1 MISPINKLPRFPIA
15 QTFPLGFTTL
25 QSNKIQSSL
34 NNIDLTT
41 ITNQQETPRP
51 QIKDKIDLIDIN
63 TITKTLVITILDI
76 FLSGI
81 TYAITAMGC
90 LGWGKTLFPKHERL
104 IEKQGANIATG
115 LNTGISVG
123 RVFLS
128 PSITPLSLGL
138 AATSPTVTNLL
149 YRWASANHEKRYN
162 KANNT
167 VYSIGVL
174 AKASKRFSSVE
185 EAKAALLESI
195 LSRLGRNVTKEKMF
209 EILNTSKN
217 PQTNGEQLKTI
228 SSKLVSKYTWN
239 FLCFGLLD
247 WLFETFTGTVETN
260 TKKEPAKQ

>member
-1 MISPINKLPRFPIA
+1 MIAPINKLPKIPVASQPI
-15 QTFPLGFTTL
+15 PLGFTAL
-25 QSNKIQSSL
+25 QSNEIQSSL
-34 NNIDLTT
+34 INLDTFT
-41 ITNQQETPRP
+41 RQEDNKLEQAKEILPP
-51 QIKDKIDLIDIN
+51 IEAIKKSLFVN
-63 TITKTLVITILDI
+63 GLDI
-76 FLSGI
+76 LLSGI
-81 TYAITAMGC
+81 TYAFTAMGC
-90 LGWGKTLFPKHERL
+90 LGWGKTLFPKHEKI
-104 IEKQGANIATG
+104 IEKHGANIATG
-115 LNTGISVG
+115 LNTGIAVG

-128 PSITPLSLGL
+128 PSVTPLSLGL
-138 AATSPTVTNLL
+138 ATTTPTITNLL
-149 YRWASANHEKRYN
+149 YRWASVNNEKRYN

-247 WLFETFTGTVETN
+247 WLFETFTGTGETN
-260 TKKEPAKQ
+260 VKKAPAKQ